1 MRVHGVVATADG
13 ELDVAVFS
21 MGAVQTRTLS
31 PDAFSRI
38 AFGRPALEEPGPLAR
53 LGVQSAYACVVG
65 ALVALGFQ
73 YAHGNQMDPVT
84 GIDGLYCR
92 SLLEQ

>member
-1 MRVHGVVATADG
+1 MAY
-13 ELDVAVFS
+13 VAVTLVA
-21 MGAVQTRTLS
+21 GADV
-31 PDAFSRI
+31 FSRI

-53 LGVQSAYACVVG
+53 LGVQSAYTCVVG
-65 ALVALGFQ
+65 AFVALGFQ